1 MLFNGLIEIFL
12 SEIVLAYVIVS
23 EAAIVVMKRMLLEC
37 DGFSELIQSLI
48 VVLLLKVGQAEVVMS
63 A

>member
-1 MLFNGLIEIFL
+1 MLFNGLIKIFL
-12 SEIVLAYVIVS
+12 SEIVLAYVVVS

-37 DGFSELIQSLI
+37 DGFGELIQSLI
-48 VVLLLKVGQAEVVMS
+48 VVLLLKVGQAEVVMR